1 MKKMNQKKRT
11 RAGTIALYV
20 LAVLLLCYGVYMMY
34 SAYDYVNQYY
44 SYQGTDITSNLSEA
58 VQYIFSQSYLYLGFA
73 LIFYVLG
80 VMLQKLNDL
89 TLFLLPQEQSEPT
102 AKETNEPQ
110 IGEPDTDDG
119 SSVTE
124 MVEPQRADADE
135 KSETAAET
143 DGAQAG
149 EPDTE
154 EDPGSAAETNEPQET
169 VAVNEQS
176 EAAAEKEA
184 ETNE

>member
-1 MKKMNQKKRT
+1 MNQKKRT

-44 SYQGTDITSNLSEA
+44 SYQGTDIASNLSEA
-58 VQYIFSQSYLYLGFA
+58 VQYIFSQSYLYLSFA

-89 TLFLLPQEQSEPT
+89 SAFVLPQEQSEPKVAET
-102 AKETNEPQ
+102 A
-110 IGEPDTDDG
+110 
-119 SSVTE
+119 
-124 MVEPQRADADE
+124 ADADGQP
-135 KSETAAET
+135 ETAAET

-149 EPDTE
+149 EPDTD
-154 EDPGSAAETNEPQET
+154 EDPGSAAETNDPQET
-169 VAVNEQS
+169 VAVNEQA
-176 EAAAEKEA
+176 ETAAENET

>member
-1 MKKMNQKKRT
+1 MNQKKRT

-110 IGEPDTDDG
+110 IGEPDTD
-119 SSVTE
+119 
-124 MVEPQRADADE
+124 
-135 KSETAAET
+135 
-143 DGAQAG
+143 
-149 EPDTE
+149 
-154 EDPGSAAETNEPQET
+154 EDPGSAAETNESQET

>member
-1 MKKMNQKKRT
+1 MNQKKRT

-102 AKETNEPQ
+102 AEETNEPQ
-110 IGEPDTDDG
+110 I
-119 SSVTE
+119 
-124 MVEPQRADADE
+124 
-135 KSETAAET
+135 
-143 DGAQAG
+143 G